1 MTLGALI
8 SLTEVPEGIA
18 GPMHTECY
26 SLFGHLGPVLDIQR
40 CMLAIDAVYSSS
52 AVPYYQSIHQL
63 SRLPGCSETCSCLR
77 TV

>member
-26 SLFGHLGPVLDIQR
+26 SLFGRLGPVLDIPR
-40 CMLAIDAVYSSS
+40 CMLAIDGIYS
-52 AVPYYQSIHQL
+52 
-63 SRLPGCSETCSCLR
+63 
-77 TV
+77 

>member
-26 SLFGHLGPVLDIQR
+26 SLFGRLGPVLDIQR
-40 CMLAIDAVYSSS
+40 RMLAIDGIYS
-52 AVPYYQSIHQL
+52 
-63 SRLPGCSETCSCLR
+63 
-77 TV
+77 